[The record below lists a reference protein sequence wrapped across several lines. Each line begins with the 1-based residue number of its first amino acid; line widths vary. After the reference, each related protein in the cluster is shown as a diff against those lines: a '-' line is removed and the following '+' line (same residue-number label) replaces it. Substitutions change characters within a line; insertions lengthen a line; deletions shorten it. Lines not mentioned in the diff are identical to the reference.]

1 MWNPDWSSLTDAKV
15 WLAASGQIFFSLSV
29 GFGIIL
35 CYSSYL
41 RKDDDVVLTS
51 LSASSTNEFCEVIL
65 GGMIV
70 VPAAFLFL
78 GAENAKGTTFGLGFV
93 TIPAIMHFMPGGPF
107 WGSFFGAMWFGLLFL
122 AAVTSSL
129 SMLQPAI
136 AFLEDGFGLRR
147 RGSVTILGV
156 ITIIGVVPIMYY
168 SKNALALDYT
178 DFWCNVCMILAATG
192 TVIVFGW
199 VVGAERGVKEMN
211 RGADF
216 AVPRFMPFVVR
227 YITPTFLVVILIA
240 WTATNAGDYIA
251 GMDPAKRSL
260 KYEREV
266 YVTAIAE
273 HHQDDKLSKE
283 QLETKTEEYLGP
295 DGTALA
301 VGSLPEWLQASQDA
315 AEEARA
321 GGPADANVARFVFIA
336 IVVFLIL
343 LTALGDIACRNRV
356 GREIARAEA
365 QGGGIAEV
373 GL

>member
-1 MWNPDWSSLTDAKV
+1 
-15 WLAASGQIFFSLSV
+15 
-29 GFGIIL
+29 
-35 CYSSYL
+35 
-41 RKDDDVVLTS
+41 
-51 LSASSTNEFCEVIL
+51 
-65 GGMIV
+65 
-70 VPAAFLFL
+70 
-78 GAENAKGTTFGLGFV
+78 
-93 TIPAIMHFMPGGPF
+93 
-107 WGSFFGAMWFGLLFL
+107 
-122 AAVTSSL
+122 
-129 SMLQPAI
+129 
-136 AFLEDGFGLRR
+136 FGLRR

-156 ITIIGVVPIMYY
+156 ITIIGAVPIMYY

>member
-1 MWNPDWSSLTDAKV
+1 
-15 WLAASGQIFFSLSV
+15 
-29 GFGIIL
+29 
-35 CYSSYL
+35 
-41 RKDDDVVLTS
+41 LTS